1 MLICK
6 IVKVPSTQAQ
16 ACVQLYTGKCLA
28 TQECKSQILF
38 PLYFKSK
45 SDLIDLVH
53 CVGEWQNS
61 LAQVQNHSALG
72 YWTWHFL
79 HAVYC
84 KYPCVFD
91 TCTLWDREHTFIFDL
106 SFPICYCNTHLMFLQ
121 ELSSR
126 EDELRQIQ
134 MAQEVH
140 AESLKKRE
148 EELAQ
153 REMLLLGR
161 EISML
166 IQVRV
171 WPHCYT
177 YHFSPDN
184 IKFSKVTVKLQAH
197 IKHIVTAFIL
207 EVLICSG
214 DFEYYNFISWVS
226 CLYHISVSMLF
237 LVATKAAETF
247 PQKAERTFFQAEVWE
262 WKKD

>member
-61 LAQVQNHSALG
+61 LAQVQNHLVLG
-72 YWTWHFL
+72 YWSWHFL

-171 WPHCYT
+171 WPHRYT

-214 DFEYYNFISWVS
+214 DFEYYDFISWVS